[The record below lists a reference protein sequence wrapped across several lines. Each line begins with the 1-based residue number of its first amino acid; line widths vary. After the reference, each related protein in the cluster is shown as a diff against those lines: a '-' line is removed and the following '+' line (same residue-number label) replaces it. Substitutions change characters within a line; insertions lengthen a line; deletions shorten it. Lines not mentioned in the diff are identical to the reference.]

1 MRACTPFMSTIRTT
15 NRRWRPSS
23 RRHFQYRLSRY
34 PVPGQSERLQV
45 RHLHHR
51 SRNVTACGPG
61 FNPAGAA
68 QYWIR
73 WRDAKRTDYHQGV
86 AYETQP
92 LLKEKCIIYQ
102 RNVNSTPSSV
112 SLLSSKY
119 FL

>member
-1 MRACTPFMSTIRTT
+1 MPGTQRNRLRGRHTRRGVIREIVKVAP
-15 NRRWRPSS
+15 NRYVRNS
-23 RRHFQYRLSRY
+23 RSILAGWPR
-34 PVPGQSERLQV
+34 
-45 RHLHHR
+45 
-51 SRNVTACGPG
+51 

>member
-51 SRNVTACGPG
+51 SRNVTASPVGRGSIPPERLNIG
-61 FNPAGAA
+61 SGGVTRRGRTT
-68 QYWIR
+68 IR
-73 WRDAKRTDYHQGV
+73 A
-86 AYETQP
+86 
-92 LLKEKCIIYQ
+92 
-102 RNVNSTPSSV
+102 
-112 SLLSSKY
+112 
-119 FL
+119 